1 MLLSVCIKRDQ
12 TEKDREKIKKKKE
25 GWSRNPKRLLY
36 AR

>member
-12 TEKDREKIKKKKE
+12 TEKDREKILKKE